1 MDHYQQVTLYLDG
14 LLFLLLGLLF
24 LLLGLLL
31 LLLGCQGSDGRLPPL
46 LHTLHGDP
54 DSVVVG
60 AGHGRQE
67 ALQVHLLVRQQAL
80 QFTLLQDL

>member
-14 LLFLLLGLLF
+14 LLFLLLGLL
-24 LLLGLLL
+24 LL
-31 LLLGCQGSDGRLPPL
+31 LLLGSQGSDGRLPPL

>member
-1 MDHYQQVTLYLDG
+1 MQSYIIMDHYQQVTLYLDG
-14 LLFLLLGLLF
+14 LLFLLLG
-24 LLLGLLL
+24 LL